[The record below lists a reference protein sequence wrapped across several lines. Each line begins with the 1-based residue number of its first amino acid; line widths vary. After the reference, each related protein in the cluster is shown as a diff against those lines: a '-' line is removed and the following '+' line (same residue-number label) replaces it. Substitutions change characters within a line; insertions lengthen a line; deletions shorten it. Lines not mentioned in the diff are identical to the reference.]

1 MRLLKRFSH
10 AIIHTVLLCCATV
23 SQAQDFPNRPIKL
36 IVPFPPGGVT
46 DIVARTLAAKLSD
59 ALGQQVICENRSGA
73 SGAIGAEA
81 AARSPAD
88 GYTWVMGNISTL
100 AINQWTMAKLGY
112 DPNQSFEAIGMVA
125 VQPLLIV
132 VNPTLPV
139 HSLPEL
145 VAYAKAHP
153 GKLNYGTAGTSI
165 HLAVELFS
173 TLAGGIRLN
182 HIPYKGSS
190 PAITDLLGGQIE
202 VLFDP
207 FSSIYP
213 QVVAGKV
220 RALAI
225 TSGQRSALLPTL
237 PTVIESGYPGY
248 EVSSWQGLL
257 APAGTPKDIV
267 NKINLVMNKV
277 LETQEIKDKFAQY
290 NAVPTPW
297 TTAMFVQYIAR
308 EQKRW
313 GEVAQQAGVKPE

>member
-1 MRLLKRFSH
+1 MKILYRTL
-10 AIIHTVLLCCATV
+10 VLFAMMLSGAS
-23 SQAQDFPNRPIKL
+23 SQAQDFPNRPIRM

-46 DIVARTLAAKLSD
+46 DIVARTMAAKLSD
-59 ALGQQVICENRSGA
+59 ELGQQIICENRSGA

-112 DPNQSFEAIGMVA
+112 DPIKSFEPLGMVA
-125 VQPLLIV
+125 VQPLLVV
-132 VNPTLPV
+132 VNPALPV
-139 HSLPEL
+139 NTLAEL

-153 GKLNYGTAGTSI
+153 GELNYGTAGTSI

-173 TLAGGIRLN
+173 TLAGGIRMK

-207 FSSIYP
+207 FSSIAP

-225 TSGQRSALLPTL
+225 TSQQRSGLVPEV
-237 PTVIESGYPGY
+237 PTVIESGYAGY
-248 EVSSWQGLL
+248 DVSSWQGLL
-257 APAGTPKDIV
+257 APAGTPKEIV
-267 NKINLVMNKV
+267 DKINRAINKV
-277 LETQEIKDKFAQY
+277 LSSQDVKEKFAQY
-290 NAVPTPW
+290 NAVPTLW
-297 TTAMFVQYIAR
+297 TTTRFVEFIER

-313 GEVAQQAGVKPE
+313 GEVASQANVKPE